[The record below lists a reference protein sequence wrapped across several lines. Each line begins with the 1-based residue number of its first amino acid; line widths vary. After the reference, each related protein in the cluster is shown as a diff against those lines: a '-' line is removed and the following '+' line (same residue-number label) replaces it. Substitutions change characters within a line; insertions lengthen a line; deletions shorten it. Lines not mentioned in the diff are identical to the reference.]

1 MLGKLS
7 KVDVVKPEKRFCLE
21 DFVPLK
27 NLGKGSFGQVKL
39 IRHKLTH
46 ELYALKIL
54 QKEMIRG
61 SKHIQ
66 HIKNEKNILKK
77 MSKQGDG
84 RI

>member
-1 MLGKLS
+1 MLGKLN
-7 KVDVVKPEKRFCLE
+7 KADIAKPEKRFCLD
-21 DFVPLK
+21 DFAPLR

-39 IRHKLTH
+39 VRHKMTH

-84 RI
+84 RA